1 LPQQEPAPRAGWR
14 PTFEPA
20 IGTSDAQLLA
30 RLGND
35 EVVNGPCFWDP
46 TQGGRYVQSPQK
58 AFGIPSRYR
67 SIGIYLSV
75 SRLGNCLQMDSPECL
90 HTTAQLSS
98 ARRGTVSV
106 QKTYFNPASTC
117 GLQMRPHAGPRCP
130 RRHHGCVSDRRTSY
144 HRAPLLLSNAA
155 PVFKRDGRHHCRIFI
170 AIVAVVGLQACRAI
184 RKVTLKT
191 RKIHLRACNLRGPP
205 RPSGDWLFNWPLHTP
220 WSTWSDAEH
229 H

>member
-1 LPQQEPAPRAGWR
+1 MPQQEPAPRVGWR

-30 RLGND
+30 NLGND
-35 EVVNGPCFWDP
+35 GVVNGLCFWDP
-46 TQGGRYVQSPQK
+46 TQGYKGDGTFSPLK
-58 AFGIPSRYR
+58 RPSGSRVVIGQLASASR
-67 SIGIYLSV
+67 SPVWATVCRWIHQNAYT
-75 SRLGNCLQMDSPECL
+75 Q
-90 HTTAQLSS
+90 QLSS
-98 ARRGTVSV
+98 ARRGTVSAKDLF
-106 QKTYFNPASTC
+106 QPRLHLRPADE
-117 GLQMRPHAGPRCP
+117 APRWPRRP
-130 RRHHGCVSDRRTSY
+130 RRHHGCVSDRRTSD

-170 AIVAVVGLQACRAI
+170 AIVAIVGLPACRAI
-184 RKVTLKT
+184 RKVTLKP
-191 RKIHLRACNLRGPP
+191 RKIQLRACNLRGPP